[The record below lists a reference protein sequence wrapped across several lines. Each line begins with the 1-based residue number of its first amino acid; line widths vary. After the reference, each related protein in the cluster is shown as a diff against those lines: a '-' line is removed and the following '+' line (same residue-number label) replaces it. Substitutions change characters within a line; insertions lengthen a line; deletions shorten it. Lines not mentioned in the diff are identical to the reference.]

1 MMFKPRI
8 YLIHSNE
15 SDRLTRVIAAFLA
28 ANFLGLLTA
37 RIVAPTAVLAAIFDI
52 SCITQQYDVIG

>member
-1 MMFKPRI
+1 MFKPRI

-15 SDRLTRVIAAFLA
+15 SDRLTRVIAAVLT

-52 SCITQQYDVIG
+52 SCITQHSDVIG

>member
-1 MMFKPRI
+1 MFKPRI

-37 RIVAPTAVLAAIFDI
+37 RIVAPTVLAAIFDI
-52 SCITQQYDVIG
+52 SCITQQSDVIG